1 MTASITESN
10 LHATPSPSMGALKI
24 RNPLR
29 HESRVELSEGWREGA
44 KSSTIKLDTT
54 PEDHHIARMAAL
66 ALGLTVLEAAI
77 PSPLPGVKPG
87 LANIVTLIVLAR
99 YGWRA
104 AAWVSLLRVVAG
116 GLLLGS
122 FLTPGF
128 FLSLSGA
135 LCSLLVLA
143 VSQHL
148 PQRWF
153 GPVTHSIFGAFAHI
167 AGQLLLVYFWLIP
180 HVGLLYLVPIFA
192 AAALLF
198 GTVNGLIAAHFLN
211 APTPPLPSHR
221 KGGDDYCLS
230 LGERPTHISAA
241 GEGVLSGDA
250 K

>member
-1 MTASITESN
+1 MTVSTTKRVLPTALSSSHPQEVGRGCKAAKA
-10 LHATPSPSMGALKI
+10 ATTTHTG
-24 RNPLR
+24 
-29 HESRVELSEGWREGA
+29 EGWGEGE
-44 KSSTIKLDTT
+44 SSTTIKLNTT

-87 LANIVTLIVLAR
+87 LANIITLIVLTR

-104 AAWVSLLRVVAG
+104 AAWVTLLRVVAG

-135 LCSLLVLA
+135 LCSLLILA

-153 GPVTHSIFGAFAHI
+153 GPVTHSILGAFAHI

-198 GTVNGLIAAHFLN
+198 GTVNGLIAAHFLDP
-211 APTPPLPSHR
+211 APSRFPVHA
-221 KGGDDYCLS
+221 
-230 LGERPTHISAA
+230 SAA
-241 GEGVLSGDA
+241 GEA